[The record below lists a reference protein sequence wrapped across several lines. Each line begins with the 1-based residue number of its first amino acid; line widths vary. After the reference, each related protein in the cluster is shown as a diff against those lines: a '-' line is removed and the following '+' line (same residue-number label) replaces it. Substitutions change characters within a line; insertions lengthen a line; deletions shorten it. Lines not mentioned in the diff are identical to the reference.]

1 MRHEKE
7 RNLVKQIQRKDDVK
21 KERKKERIQSK
32 DIDNLEFLEKQ
43 LSEKFEKKLT
53 D

>member
-21 KERKKERIQSK
+21 KERKKERIQRVHTNK
-32 DIDNLEFLEKQ
+32 LRKTERQTDA
-43 LSEKFEKKLT
+43 FERI
-53 D
+53 